1 MLLIFDCDGVL
12 VDSEVL
18 ACRIDAEVLTRL
30 GIPYTADEIMAQ
42 FVGGSLKDMMARI
55 EADRGCRLPADFAAE
70 LNRALFAR
78 FETDLRPIAGVREAV
93 LSLAMPRCVASSSS
107 PDRIALSLR
116 VTGLDDLFDRTFSAA
131 QVPRG
136 KPAPDLF
143 LHAAAQMGQVPGDCV
158 VIEDSLFGVQAARQA
173 GMRVIGFTGGGH
185 CPDRPCGAFGGS
197 WRPPDYRSHG
207 GPAGGDPRSAFGYSL
222 GPPVPGL
229 DDRSDSCTM
238 TSLIDVRMIS
248 GALVR

>member
-18 ACRIDAEVLTRL
+18 ACRIDAEVLTGI

-55 EADRGCRLPADFAAE
+55 ETDRGCTLPPDFAAE
-70 LNRALFAR
+70 LNRTLFSR
-78 FETDLRPIAGVREAV
+78 FETDLKPIAGVREAV
-93 LSLAMPRCVASSSS
+93 QALAMPRCVASSSS

-116 VTGLDDLFDRTFSAA
+116 VTGLDGLFDHVFSAS

-143 LHAAAQMGQVPGDCV
+143 LHAAARMGQSPDSCV
-158 VIEDSLFGVQAARQA
+158 VIEDSLFGVQAARNA

-185 CPDRPCGAFGGS
+185 CPDGHAAILEAAGAHRIVDRMADLPPAVLDLRPALA
-197 WRPPDYRSHG
+197 RS
-207 GPAGGDPRSAFGYSL
+207 R
-222 GPPVPGL
+222 
-229 DDRSDSCTM
+229 
-238 TSLIDVRMIS
+238 
-248 GALVR
+248 